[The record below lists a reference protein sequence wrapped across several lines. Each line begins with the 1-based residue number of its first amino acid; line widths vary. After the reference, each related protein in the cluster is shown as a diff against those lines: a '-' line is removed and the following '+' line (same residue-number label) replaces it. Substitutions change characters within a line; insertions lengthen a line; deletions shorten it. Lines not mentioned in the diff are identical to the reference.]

1 MIFGLLKLSFLKRN
15 SFVVSAGANLNQL
28 ILWCKTKGLSG
39 LENLVS
45 GLKMPSNENEKKF
58 EQRCVRIFVVK

>member
-1 MIFGLLKLSFLKRN
+1 MSTGKSWRLRTEVIEEILKM
-15 SFVVSAGANLNQL
+15 
-28 ILWCKTKGLSG
+28 WGLSG

-58 EQRCVRIFVVK
+58 EQRCVRNFVVK

>member
-1 MIFGLLKLSFLKRN
+1 MIEEILKM
-15 SFVVSAGANLNQL
+15 
-28 ILWCKTKGLSG
+28 WGLSG